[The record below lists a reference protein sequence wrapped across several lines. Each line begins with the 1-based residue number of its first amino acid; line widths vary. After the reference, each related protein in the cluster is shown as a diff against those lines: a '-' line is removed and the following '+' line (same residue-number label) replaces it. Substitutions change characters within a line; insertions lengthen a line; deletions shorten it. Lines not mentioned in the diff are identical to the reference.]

1 LSKDNWKKVRLGD
14 IIEINPVVPLTK
26 GQEYSYIL
34 MDDVVPSRRYVNS
47 TKKKVF
53 TGGGARFKKGDVIF
67 ARITPCLENGKIS
80 QVKELETTEGFGST
94 EFFVFRNINGITD
107 QSFVYYLAVSDLV
120 RKPAEKSMSGAS
132 GRQRANKS
140 TIENLKIEIPPLDIQ
155 KKIASI
161 LSAYDDLIE
170 INTRRIKI
178 LEEMA
183 HSIYREWFVK
193 FRFPGHEKVKM
204 VKSEIGMIPE
214 GWEVYKASDC
224 IEINPMIKVEK
235 DKPKPFVDMTCLSET
250 SMIVNYK
257 EYRTG
262 SSGTKFQ
269 NGDTLFARI
278 TPCLEN
284 GKTGFVQFLNEKEV
298 GLGSTEFIVLRS
310 KNLSPE
316 IVYLLAR
323 TEDFRNN
330 AIKSMTGASGRQRVQ
345 LECFE
350 KYLLAKPPEALIDKF
365 TEVVR
370 PMFQEVYILS
380 IENRKLRKTRDLLL
394 PKLISGEI
402 DVKNLNISGI

>member
-1 LSKDNWKKVRLGD
+1 MSEKVKRGWKVVNLGDVVEINKRSISKDFPFKEIEYIDISSVGTGVLLETKHYELSKAPSRAKRLIKDGDTILSTVRPNRRSFLYIKQPKENMVVSTGFAVLTPTKEINSRFLYYLVADHKFSDYLTLNAKGAAYPAVDTD
-14 IIEINPVVPLTK
+14 IIK
-26 GQEYSYIL
+26 
-34 MDDVVPSRRYVNS
+34 R
-47 TKKKVF
+47 
-53 TGGGARFKKGDVIF
+53 
-67 ARITPCLENGKIS
+67 ARITL
-80 QVKELETTEGFGST
+80 
-94 EFFVFRNINGITD
+94 
-107 QSFVYYLAVSDLV
+107 
-120 RKPAEKSMSGAS
+120 
-132 GRQRANKS
+132 
-140 TIENLKIEIPPLDIQ
+140 PPLEEQ
-155 KKIASI
+155 HKIASI

-183 HSIYREWFVK
+183 QSIYREWFVK

-204 VKSEIGMIPE
+204 VKSDLGMIPE

-224 IEINPMIKVEK
+224 IEINPRIKVEK

-262 SSGTKFQ
+262 NSGTKFQ

-284 GKTGFVQFLNEKEV
+284 GKTGFVQFLSEKEV

-316 IVYLLAR
+316 IIYLLAR

-402 DVKNLNISGI
+402 DVEKL